1 MAAAAEAVQDP
12 KNYRYTPTPGL
23 PELREAIARNGAK
36 DLGPL
41 ALPTLPPNLQP
52 FTVAEFFP
60 TPGLSEFYDARQH
73 AVALCYVVP
82 IAGDCQPQDE
92 ALDVEW
98 VDVNGPRLATMLD
111 QMAGGHGR
119 IVQRALAW
127 AE

>member
-1 MAAAAEAVQDP
+1 M
-12 KNYRYTPTPGL
+12 
-23 PELREAIARNGAK
+23 AK

-73 AVALCYVVP
+73 AVALCYVVS